1 MQGVDVWLNTPRRP
15 LEASGTSG
23 MKASANGAL
32 NLSIL
37 DGWWD
42 ETSGM
47 SNTGREPTGWTI
59 GRGETYD
66 NQDYQDQ
73 VEASALY
80 DILES
85 DVVPTFYD
93 RRADGL
99 PRRWIE
105 HMKSCIG
112 SLCWFFNT
120 NRMVREYCERFY
132 LNADAKYR
140 DLAAGD
146 ATRAKA
152 LAAWMK
158 KVCEAWPQVR
168 LEIVDSTLP
177 EELLAGRRHLLSG
190 SCTAGKADYGQPGGK
205 LYLGRL
211 NADGEMV
218 NATGAPMEP
227 MRKAGTWHL
236 YQATITPPNGQ
247 RHARIHGSGT
257 LPAPRPELTI
267 RSRNHRLVHELL
279 AQETVMP
286 IENATAARVARA
298 SVLTPNIFT

>member
-1 MQGVDVWLNTPRRP
+1 LRP
-15 LEASGTSG
+15 NEASATSWL
-23 MKASANGAL
+23 KAIANGVL
-32 NLSIL
+32 NLCIP
-37 DGWWD
+37 DGWCD
-42 ETSGM
+42 DSSGVPT
-47 SNTGREPTGWTI
+47 TGSEPTGWTI

-66 NQDYQDQ
+66 NRDYQDQ

-105 HMKSCIG
+105 HMESCIG

-158 KVCEAWPQVR
+158 KVCEAWPQVQ

-177 EELLAGRRHLLSG
+177 EELLAGQDICFQARV
-190 SCTAGKADYGQPGGK
+190 QPGK
-205 LYLGRL
+205 LTTDDLAVELYLGRL

-236 YQATITPPNGQ
+236 YQATITPQ
-247 RHARIHGSGT
+247 TGSGMHGFT
-257 LPAPRPELTI
+257 
-267 RSRNHRLVHELL
+267 
-279 AQETVMP
+279 
-286 IENATAARVARA
+286 ARVLCRHRDL
-298 SVLTPNIFT
+298 SSPFVPGVLYA